1 MKTIFVVDEEA
12 VEIIKDGS
20 GKHFDPELVK
30 IFLLCEKEF
39 NGVTK

>member
-1 MKTIFVVDEEA
+1 LKNENSYS
-12 VEIIKDGS
+12 GS

-39 NGVTK
+39 VKVVIE